1 MQVQEIMSSPAITI
15 GPEMRIQEVARIMRE
30 NQISGVP
37 VVDADGVL
45 LGAVTE
51 LSLIARNAPLKQPRY
66 LAVLSAYIP
75 LGIDEYYEYK
85 EQLRQAMATNAGELM
100 DTEVRTVEPTTTVEE
115 ALELMLNPENSSLP
129 VIENDRVVGVVT
141 RTDLV
146 RLIETLEMAPEDNQ
160 AQA

>member
-1 MQVQEIMSSPAITI
+1 M
-15 GPEMRIQEVARIMRE
+15 
-30 NQISGVP
+30 
-37 VVDADGVL
+37 
-45 LGAVTE
+45 
-51 LSLIARNAPLKQPRY
+51 
-66 LAVLSAYIP
+66 LSAYIP